1 MIGKIGYY
9 TQTFLSSAYP
19 LPIITLCIFQC
30 ISGFKDQYLQGS
42 YLIAIHPFCVYS
54 RDFAAIEIEWKCN
67 LVRKAGLIFIL
78 NIDNNI
84 QM

>member
-1 MIGKIGYY
+1 MIVKIGNY

-30 ISGFKDQYLQGS
+30 SSGLKDQYLQGS

-54 RDFAAIEIEWKCN
+54 KDFAAIEIEWKCN

-78 NIDNNI
+78 SIDNSI
-84 QM
+84 

>member
-1 MIGKIGYY
+1 MIANMRYY

-19 LPIITLCIFQC
+19 LLIITLCIFQC
-30 ISGFKDQYLQGS
+30 SYGIKDQYLQGS
-42 YLIAIHPFCVYS
+42 YLIAIHPFRVYS

>member
-1 MIGKIGYY
+1 MIAKIGYY

-42 YLIAIHPFCVYS
+42 YLIAIHPFRVYS

>member
-54 RDFAAIEIEWKCN
+54 RDFAAIKIEWKCN

>member
-19 LPIITLCIFQC
+19 LPIIALCIFQC
-30 ISGFKDQYLQGS
+30 SSGLKDQYSQGS
-42 YLIAIHPFCVYS
+42 YLIDIHPFCVYS
-54 RDFAAIEIEWKCN
+54 KDFAAIEIEWKCN
-67 LVRKAGLIFIL
+67 LVRKADLIFIL

>member
-1 MIGKIGYY
+1 MIVEIGNY

-30 ISGFKDQYLQGS
+30 SSGLKDQYLQGS

-54 RDFAAIEIEWKCN
+54 KDFAAIEIEWKCN

-78 NIDNNI
+78 SIDNSI
-84 QM
+84 

>member
-1 MIGKIGYY
+1 MIAKIGYY

-54 RDFAAIEIEWKCN
+54 KDFAAIEIECKCN